1 MTMQNTPSSGTTHNA
16 QALRARRPAARA
28 GTVAAARTPEDA
40 DAQRALA
47 WLERGKPAKEIV
59 FDDAVP
65 QQSKADL
72 AKFRPASYRRTRSR

>member
-1 MTMQNTPSSGTTHNA
+1 MKNTLSSGSTRST
-16 QALRARRPAARA
+16 QALRAKRPAARA
-28 GTVAAARTPEDA
+28 STVTAAQVPEDA

-47 WLERGKPAKEIV
+47 WVQRGKPHAEIV

-72 AKFRPASYRRTRSR
+72 KTFKPASYRRIRSR